1 MLVKNLE
8 PSKGLHSIRT
18 YRIITLKEDKMSVFV
33 PVDPVPLKWTLEFVA
48 ASHLRDWYLPRTFLK
63 KEPKWFAE
71 VSLMEAPDIEAD
83 QDKYR
88 ILSCSLEP
96 GAAVAFHILTLHAGP
111 GTEVLCC
118 VFLYVS
124 FEMISG
130 IPHAFGKLLQSS
142 QDSPQNLEMVYRWIT
157 NFSRLSGLQ
166 ILHNFFFIKTQ

>member
-1 MLVKNLE
+1 
-8 PSKGLHSIRT
+8 
-18 YRIITLKEDKMSVFV
+18 MSVFV

-48 ASHLRDWYLPRTFLK
+48 VSHLRDWYLSRTILK

-96 GAAVAFHILTLHAGP
+96 GAAAVAVHILTLHAGP

-118 VFLYVS
+118 VFLYAS
-124 FEMISG
+124 FEMISD

-142 QDSPQNLEMVYRWIT
+142 QDSPQNLEMVYRWII
-157 NFSRLSGLQ
+157 NFSRLSALQ

>member
-1 MLVKNLE
+1 
-8 PSKGLHSIRT
+8 
-18 YRIITLKEDKMSVFV
+18 MSVFV

-48 ASHLRDWYLPRTFLK
+48 VSHLRDWYLSRTFLK

-83 QDKYR
+83 HDKYR

-96 GAAVAFHILTLHAGP
+96 GAAAVAVHILTLHTGP

-118 VFLYVS
+118 VFLYAS
-124 FEMISG
+124 FEMISD

-142 QDSPQNLEMVYRWIT
+142 QDSPQNLEMVYRWII
-157 NFSRLSGLQ
+157 NFSRLSALQ

>member
-1 MLVKNLE
+1 
-8 PSKGLHSIRT
+8 
-18 YRIITLKEDKMSVFV
+18 MSVFV

-48 ASHLRDWYLPRTFLK
+48 ASHLRDWYLPRAFLK

-96 GAAVAFHILTLHAGP
+96 GAALAFHMLTLNAGP

-118 VFLYVS
+118 VFL
-124 FEMISG
+124 
-130 IPHAFGKLLQSS
+130 
-142 QDSPQNLEMVYRWIT
+142 
-157 NFSRLSGLQ
+157 
-166 ILHNFFFIKTQ
+166 

>member
-1 MLVKNLE
+1 
-8 PSKGLHSIRT
+8 
-18 YRIITLKEDKMSVFV
+18 MSVFV

-48 ASHLRDWYLPRTFLK
+48 VSHLRDWYLSRTFLK

-96 GAAVAFHILTLHAGP
+96 GAAAVAVHILTLHAGP

-118 VFLYVS
+118 VFLYAS
-124 FEMISG
+124 FEMISD

-142 QDSPQNLEMVYRWIT
+142 QDSPQNLEMVYRWII
-157 NFSRLSGLQ
+157 NFSRLSALQ